1 MADELHLSL
10 AALAA
15 LQPARLA
22 VNLRSAAERSVRRG
36 HPWVFEDSVVKVS
49 GDPHAGDLAIIYDR
63 KKNKLLAVG
72 LFDPDSV
79 IRIKVIAFNQA
90 ARLDEEW
97 FTEKIAVAQ
106 TKRAALLQTET
117 DGYRLVFGEN
127 DGLPACVIDC
137 YARAAVIK
145 LYSAVWFP
153 YLPLLVRALRA
164 RVDLDAVVLRLS
176 RNLQRLPAADRHE
189 LADGM
194 VIAGA
199 LPDPVVVFR
208 EHGLRFAADLVHG
221 HKTGYFLDHRANRH
235 RIGRQAA
242 GKTVLDVFAYAG
254 GFSVH
259 ALAGGAT
266 AVTSLDISGPALQSS
281 VRNRQLNDLPAVR
294 HHLLEA
300 DAFAGLAELGSQRR
314 TFDIV
319 IVDPPAFAK
328 KADEVPRALTA
339 YARLIRLAVPLA
351 APGGLLL
358 AASCSSRV
366 DPEDFFAAVEG
377 EITAAGRHWASE
389 GRTAHDTDHPVTV
402 PELAYLKTG
411 YYRLG

>member
-1 MADELHLSL
+1 M
-10 AALAA
+10 
-15 LQPARLA
+15 
-22 VNLRSAAERSVRRG
+22 RRG
-36 HPWVFEDSVVKVS
+36 HPWVFEDSVVKVT
-49 GDPHAGDLAIIYDR
+49 GEPHAGDLAIIYDR

-72 LFDPDSV
+72 LYDPDSV
-79 IRIKVIAFNQA
+79 IRIKVIAFNEA
-90 ARLDEEW
+90 ARLDAAW
-97 FTEKIAVAQ
+97 FTEKITAAQ
-106 TKRAALLQTET
+106 AKRESLLQTDT

-145 LYSAVWFP
+145 LYSAVWLP
-153 YLPLLVRALRA
+153 YLPLLVSALRA
-164 RVDLDAVVLRLS
+164 QVNLDAVVLRLS
-176 RNLQRLPAADRHE
+176 RNLQRLPAADLHG

-194 VIAGA
+194 IIAGS

-208 EHGLRFAADLVHG
+208 EHGLRFAADLVKG

-235 RIGRQAA
+235 RIGQQAA

-259 ALAGGAT
+259 ALAGGAS

-300 DAFAGLAELGSQRR
+300 DAFTGLADLRGRNR

-328 KADEVPRALTA
+328 KADEVPRALAA
-339 YARLIRLAVPLA
+339 YTRLIHLAVPLVA
-351 APGGLLL
+351 ADGLLL

-366 DPEDFFAAVEG
+366 SPDDFFAAVEG
-377 EITAAGRHWASE
+377 EITAASRHWASE
-389 GRTAHDTDHPVTV
+389 GRTAHDADHPVTV

-411 YYRLG
+411 YYRLD